1 MSSMKRVFKNR
12 IFNYSSI
19 SVAILSALAATS
31 ATADELE
38 SLAIPTA
45 NIERII
51 VTGRSFN
58 DYKVGSSSGAM
69 RGDMSILD
77 TPQSVTV
84 IPDFVTDEQLATN
97 LAEVLVNDSSV
108 TAGSEKWNRQQFSI
122 RGFTLDSGN
131 GFLVNGHQHWS
142 HYIQPVEL
150 LEQVE
155 VLKGPSSM
163 LYGQSGPGGLVNMV
177 TKKPTYDDLF
187 NLGFDTD
194 EYGSTRFQ
202 MDAGGAVNEEQT
214 IRYRTMLVK
223 QDTTYS
229 TEYQNG
235 ENKERDRLLAYV
247 ALDFDLTDNLML
259 SLKYDNTTD
268 KAGLDSGSWLY
279 SSGDKIGEVIGERD
293 QIWELPWAFIDINV
307 TNIGADLSYS
317 ISDDWQM
324 KTGYNHQ
331 TYERQRFGSSPT
343 YTETPE
349 QGYKVK
355 PFDRHDD
362 WQYQTAYMD
371 FTGNFYTGDF
381 EHQMLIG
388 GNYLNYYYQQQAEYS
403 KDAVTVMPGESID
416 PNVNYL
422 NADPK
427 AASEYYHYGFYF
439 QDLVTLTDNWKVL
452 AGVRYDE
459 QKKAGEG
466 NNAYAM
472 SPKFG
477 VIYTPM
483 DDASIYFNY
492 SKSFTPKG
500 SVTES
505 AEKPDVNDDANLKP
519 EYGTQYEIGTKW
531 ELFNGGLLLS
541 AAAFDIN
548 VENRVIVQEFEV
560 PDADGNIQI
569 TTQDGEQH
577 HQGFEMGAQG
587 QVSENWFMTSSMMY
601 LSAKYKNDPVLDG
614 KTPID
619 APEWSANVW
628 TRYEMTEDFALNLG
642 AVYVGERFAD
652 TANTIVKDGFVR
664 FDFGAAYTWDIQG
677 TEVNVRMNV
686 KNLFDTEYLDGGGYK
701 DVSVGEGRNFGLA
714 LEAKF

>member
-1 MSSMKRVFKNR
+1 MSVGTSFKFSRVGLA
-12 IFNYSSI
+12 I
-19 SVAILSALAATS
+19 VAALASSSVLAEEAAT
-31 ATADELE
+31 E
-38 SLAIPTA
+38 SQVTVDS
-45 NIERII
+45 NIERIV

-69 RGDMSILD
+69 RGDIDILD

-84 IPDFVTDEQLATN
+84 IPDFVTDEQLARN
-97 LAEVLVNDSSV
+97 LSEVLVNDSSV
-108 TAGSEKWNRQQFSI
+108 TAGSEKWNRQQFAI
-122 RGFTLDSGN
+122 RGFALDSGN

-142 HYIQPVEL
+142 HYIQPIEI

-177 TKKPTYDDLF
+177 TKKPTYDSVF

-202 MDAGGAVNEEQT
+202 MDAGGAVNEAET
-214 IRYRTMLVK
+214 VRYRSVLVK
-223 QDTTYS
+223 EDTTYS
-229 TEYQNG
+229 TEYYNG

-247 ALDFDLTDNLML
+247 ALDFDLSDDVML
-259 SLKYDNTTD
+259 SVKYDTTED
-268 KAGLDSGSWLY
+268 NAGLDSGSWLY
-279 SSGDKIGEVIGERD
+279 KSGDKIGEVIGED
-293 QIWELPWAFIDINV
+293 DKIWELPWAFIDISV
-307 TNIGADLSYS
+307 QNIGADLVWQ

-331 TYERQRFGSSPT
+331 QYERRRFGSSPT

-349 QGYKVK
+349 DGYKVK

-362 WQYQTAYMD
+362 WQYKTAYMD
-371 FTGNFYTGDF
+371 FTGNFYTGSF

-388 GNYLNYYYQQQAEYS
+388 GNFLDYYYQQQAEY
-403 KDAVTVMPGESID
+403 APEAITVLPGQVID

-427 AASEYYHYGFYF
+427 DPSEYYHYGFYF

-459 QKKAGEG
+459 QKKDGEG
-466 NNAYAM
+466 NNAYAV

-477 VIYTPM
+477 VIFEPTDYG
-483 DDASIYFNY
+483 SVYVNY

-500 SVTES
+500 SVQES
-505 AEKPDVNDDANLKP
+505 GDKPDANNDMNLKP

-531 ELFNGGLLLS
+531 ELYDGGLLLT
-541 AAAFDIN
+541 AAVFDIN
-548 VENRVIVQEFEV
+548 VENRVVVQEFDK
-560 PDADGNIQI
+560 PDENGNVQI
-569 TTQDGEQH
+569 TTQDGEQSH
-577 HQGFEMGAQG
+577 RGFEMGAQG
-587 QVSENWFMTSSMMY
+587 QVSDSWFVTGSMMY
-601 LSAKYKNDPVLDG
+601 LDAEYKNDPVLEG

-619 APEWSANVW
+619 APEFSANIW
-628 TRYEMTEDFALNLG
+628 TRYEVTDALAMNFG

-652 TANTIVKDGFVR
+652 TDNTITKDGFVR
-664 FDFGAAYTWDIQG
+664 FDLGAAYTWDMSG
-677 TEVNVRMNV
+677 TEMNVRLNV
-686 KNLFDTEYLDGGGYK
+686 KNLFDTDYLDGGSYK
-701 DVSVGEGRNFGLA
+701 EVTIGEGRNVSLA
-714 LEAKF
+714 FEAKF